1 MHIRPRLIVS
11 MTLAISAG
19 LEPVLAPVM
28 PAEAAPALTI
38 TGITWDVVG
47 LDGNGVDVG
56 PNNLQVGARA
66 CKQGEAPTIGV
77 TFAFGWD
84 TTKRARISLGA
95 WHRRAVPLLGP
106 VVLPQCLRR
115 THSVGLSGSP
125 AA

>member
-1 MHIRPRLIVS
+1 LRIRPRLIVS
-11 MTLAISAG
+11 VTPAIAVG
-19 LEPVLAPVM
+19 LETVLAPVM

-38 TGITWDVVG
+38 TRLTWDVVG

-84 TTKRARISLGA
+84 TTERSVSLGP
-95 WHRRAVPLLGP
+95 WYRRASLLLGP
-106 VVLPQCLRR
+106 VALPQCLRR

-125 AA
+125 AT